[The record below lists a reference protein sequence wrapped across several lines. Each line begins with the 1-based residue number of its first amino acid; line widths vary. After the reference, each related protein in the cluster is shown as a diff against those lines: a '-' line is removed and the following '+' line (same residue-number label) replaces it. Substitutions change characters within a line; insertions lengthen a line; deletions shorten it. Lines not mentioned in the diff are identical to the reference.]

1 MDEKI
6 IDDAFQ
12 AKEEEIKAVVA
23 EVVAAEKGIE
33 EHRQGIANLTVAL
46 VVARYRLGSLLM
58 SLPGAAGN
66 LKQAKGAWLKKA
78 VELCGNRDRV
88 YGSRDVANYFD
99 DPFDSAIRASGT
111 TGEER
116 AAAFHGTLAELEQLV
131 RYKRDHD
138 ASERKR
144 EREEAERAASR
155 QGTALV
161 QGAVARVAAGAP
173 EEHDYFGL
181 LRKMREEAGTA
192 ADRRK
197 PAAVQGAAARIAPRP
212 SGENVDSLKADADE
226 PESEVGN
233 GSLQL
238 DAGTQGEPG
247 DQEEGQDDRAVAASE
262 FVGLFGDDVQQ
273 AVAYLIEQHW
283 NKVEALEWLTAW
295 VSNKR
300 SAAKPPDGPWPPVI
314 ACGEVPEW
322 ENAKAGQYVTWGPSR
337 VRVMVVDSVAES
349 EIVLED
355 PFDQWAKYPIFVTRD
370 KWDEVQATT
379 EEFVRSEFAR
389 LDQDIPTGQP
399 KKKHADDKKQTVRR
413 KPADRKPPLAALAGV
428 GA

>member
-197 PAAVQGAAARIAPRP
+197 PAAVQGERQRGSREGRPARTSIPSRPTLTSLNPKLATVPCNSTRGLRASPATRKKGRTIAPSPRP
-212 SGENVDSLKADADE
+212 NS
-226 PESEVGN
+226 
-233 GSLQL
+233 
-238 DAGTQGEPG
+238 
-247 DQEEGQDDRAVAASE
+247 
-262 FVGLFGDDVQQ
+262 
-273 AVAYLIEQHW
+273 
-283 NKVEALEWLTAW
+283 
-295 VSNKR
+295 
-300 SAAKPPDGPWPPVI
+300 SA
-314 ACGEVPEW
+314 C
-322 ENAKAGQYVTWGPSR
+322 S
-337 VRVMVVDSVAES
+337 
-349 EIVLED
+349 
-355 PFDQWAKYPIFVTRD
+355 
-370 KWDEVQATT
+370 ATT
-379 EEFVRSEFAR
+379 FSRP
-389 LDQDIPTGQP
+389 LPT
-399 KKKHADDKKQTVRR
+399 
-413 KPADRKPPLAALAGV
+413 
-428 GA
+428 